1 MINQHTTPQV
11 ATITSQDVMGAK
23 SGVGLR
29 WVLAVSLATM
39 VVVTIVVVGV
49 NIASHTVI

>member
-1 MINQHTTPQV
+1 MIDNQNTPQV
-11 ATITSQDVMGAK
+11 ATITAQHVMGAK

-39 VVVTIVVVGV
+39 VVVTIMVVGV
-49 NIASHTVI
+49 NIASHAVI

>member
-1 MINQHTTPQV
+1 MIDNQPTAKV
-11 ATITSQDVMGAK
+11 ATLTAQQVMGAK

-29 WVLAVSLATM
+29 WVLGVSLATM
-39 VVVTIVVVGV
+39 VVFTIMVVGV